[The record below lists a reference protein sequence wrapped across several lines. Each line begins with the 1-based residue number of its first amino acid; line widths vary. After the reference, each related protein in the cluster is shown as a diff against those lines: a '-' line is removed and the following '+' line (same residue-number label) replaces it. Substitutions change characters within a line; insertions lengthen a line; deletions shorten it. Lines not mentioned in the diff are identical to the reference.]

1 MWCKVSIAS
10 KRKGQCERE
19 LLKCVYWWNKLLL
32 TNTLSLLTQWGLWIY
47 KNHAKLVCEYFLWLR
62 VTELWFV
69 CLWILYPVT
78 YYFLYSFIYLL
89 IDDLCWS
96 LFRITII
103 SQHHLQ
109 LIYLFI
115 YPLYIHLYFI
125 YIYIYICENW
135 IGIVLYIKSLIVIL
149 LLDFMNKTC
158 RNVNIV
164 CVSFWLI
171 NRFKF
176 IKK

>member
-1 MWCKVSIAS
+1 MWCKVSIVS

-78 YYFLYSFIYLL
+78 YCFLYSFIYLL
-89 IDDLCWS
+89 IDDFC
-96 LFRITII
+96 FV
-103 SQHHLQ
+103 LQ
-109 LIYLFI
+109 LSVNTTCNWSIYLSIHFIFI
-115 YPLYIHLYFI
+115 YIFYI
-125 YIYIYICENW
+125 YIYIYIYIYMRKLNW
-135 IGIVLYIKSLIVIL
+135 NCFIYKIFNCNLVTWFYEEDMSKGKYCLCFL
-149 LLDFMNKTC
+149 
-158 RNVNIV
+158 
-164 CVSFWLI
+164 LI
-171 NRFKF
+171 NK
-176 IKK
+176 

>member
-1 MWCKVSIAS
+1 MRSLDLQKSCKVSLWIFFMVARYWTMICLS
-10 KRKGQCERE
+10 VNFVSSY
-19 LLKCVYWWNKLLL
+19 LLFSLLVYLL
-32 TNTLSLLTQWGLWIY
+32 TYW
-47 KNHAKLVCEYFLWLR
+47 
-62 VTELWFV
+62 
-69 CLWILYPVT
+69 
-78 YYFLYSFIYLL
+78 
-89 IDDLCWS
+89 WS

-125 YIYIYICENW
+125 YIYIYIYIYICENW

-149 LLDFMNKTC
+149 LLDFMKKTC

-164 CVSFWLI
+164 CASFWLI

>member
-1 MWCKVSIAS
+1 MRSLDLQKSCKVSLWIFFMVARYWTMICLS
-10 KRKGQCERE
+10 VNFVSSY
-19 LLKCVYWWNKLLL
+19 LLFSLLVYLL
-32 TNTLSLLTQWGLWIY
+32 TYW
-47 KNHAKLVCEYFLWLR
+47 
-62 VTELWFV
+62 
-69 CLWILYPVT
+69 
-78 YYFLYSFIYLL
+78 
-89 IDDLCWS
+89 WS

-125 YIYIYICENW
+125 YIYIYIYICENW

-149 LLDFMNKTC
+149 LLDFMKKTC

-164 CVSFWLI
+164 CASFWLI

>member
-1 MWCKVSIAS
+1 MRSLDLQKSCKVSLWIFFMVARYWTVICLS
-10 KRKGQCERE
+10 VNFVSSY
-19 LLKCVYWWNKLLL
+19 LLFSLLVYLL
-32 TNTLSLLTQWGLWIY
+32 TYW
-47 KNHAKLVCEYFLWLR
+47 
-62 VTELWFV
+62 
-69 CLWILYPVT
+69 
-78 YYFLYSFIYLL
+78 
-89 IDDLCWS
+89 WS

-125 YIYIYICENW
+125 YIYIYIYIYICENW

-149 LLDFMNKTC
+149 LLDFMKKTC

-164 CVSFWLI
+164 CASFWLI

-176 IKK
+176 VKK

>member
-1 MWCKVSIAS
+1 MRSLDLQKSCKVSLWIFFMVARYWTMICLS
-10 KRKGQCERE
+10 VNFVSSY
-19 LLKCVYWWNKLLL
+19 LLFSLLVYLL
-32 TNTLSLLTQWGLWIY
+32 TYW
-47 KNHAKLVCEYFLWLR
+47 
-62 VTELWFV
+62 
-69 CLWILYPVT
+69 
-78 YYFLYSFIYLL
+78 
-89 IDDLCWS
+89 WS

-149 LLDFMNKTC
+149 LLDFMKKTC

-164 CVSFWLI
+164 CASFWLI

>member
-1 MWCKVSIAS
+1 MRSLDLQKSCKVSLWIFFMVARYWTMICLS
-10 KRKGQCERE
+10 VNFVSSY
-19 LLKCVYWWNKLLL
+19 LLFSLLVYLLTYWW
-32 TNTLSLLTQWGLWIY
+32 SLLIFVSYYNYQSTPLATDLSIY
-47 KNHAKLVCEYFLWLR
+47 LS
-62 VTELWFV
+62 T
-69 CLWILYPVT
+69 
-78 YYFLYSFIYLL
+78 LYSFIFY
-89 IDDLCWS
+89 
-96 LFRITII
+96 
-103 SQHHLQ
+103 
-109 LIYLFI
+109 
-115 YPLYIHLYFI
+115 I

>member
-89 IDDLCWS
+89 IDDLC
-96 LFRITII
+96 FV
-103 SQHHLQ
+103 LQ
-109 LIYLFI
+109 LSVNTTCNWSIYLSIHFIFI
-115 YPLYIHLYFI
+115 YIL

-149 LLDFMNKTC
+149 LLDFMKKTC
-158 RNVNIV
+158 RKVNIV
-164 CVSFWLI
+164 CASFWLI

>member
-1 MWCKVSIAS
+1 MRSLDLQKSCKVSLWIFFMVARYWTMICLS
-10 KRKGQCERE
+10 VNFVSSY
-19 LLKCVYWWNKLLL
+19 LLFSLLVYLL
-32 TNTLSLLTQWGLWIY
+32 TYW
-47 KNHAKLVCEYFLWLR
+47 
-62 VTELWFV
+62 
-69 CLWILYPVT
+69 
-78 YYFLYSFIYLL
+78 
-89 IDDLCWS
+89 WS

-125 YIYIYICENW
+125 YIYIYIYICENW

-149 LLDFMNKTC
+149 LLDFMKKTC